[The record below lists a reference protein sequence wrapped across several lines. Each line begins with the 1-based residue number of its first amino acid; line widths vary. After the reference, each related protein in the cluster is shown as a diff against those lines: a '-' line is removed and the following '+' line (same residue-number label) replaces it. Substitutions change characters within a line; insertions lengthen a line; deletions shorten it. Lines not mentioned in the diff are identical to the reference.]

1 MVRINDTWAGK
12 RANVEGFETANRCT
26 QDCHKQSRSN
36 HDDPKS
42 ARLPLSAHFE
52 LGHQKTSFDYFAVA
66 LTLRLSCGARAPQRV
81 RPRPPARRLLQ
92 PVVRHR

>member
-66 LTLRLSCGARAPQRV
+66 LTLPLSRGGRMSPVNLPRTA
-81 RPRPPARRLLQ
+81 RPPAAAAGG
-92 PVVRHR
+92 